1 MPCWGPKS
9 AATRSP
15 SLLGLLIASRSGE
28 LCSTDLIAGG
38 LGNPP
43 RVPYLTAAAS
53 FLTSALLQTF
63 TEAFTLTEKP
73 FPGM

>member
-1 MPCWGPKS
+1 MDRDPERFRAPHDELEPAK
-9 AATRSP
+9 P
-15 SLLGLLIASRSGE
+15 SLPHAIYF
-28 LCSTDLIAGG
+28 TD
-38 LGNPP
+38 
-43 RVPYLTAAAS
+43 AAS